1 MYHGVFACFSKYF
14 NLFFVFCNDRS
25 TFFSPLEGDLKIS
38 SGGGIDA
45 ESVVGALADEPE
57 DAAVGIG

>member
-1 MYHGVFACFSKYF
+1 MAFLRVFRSISI
-14 NLFFVFCNDRS
+14 LLFVFGNDRS

>member
-1 MYHGVFACFSKYF
+1 MYHGVFARFSKYF
-14 NLFFVFCNDRS
+14 DLFFVFGNDRP